1 VKNIRAVKSS
11 KRDRINN
18 YSISLT
24 KNIFDKVFTLLVLL
38 IIGPTLIFLAIL
50 IKWDSRG
57 PILFRQTRIGKD
69 GKPFTIYKFRTMHAE
84 TNPYAT
90 TPEND
95 MRDPRVTRVGR
106 LLRKAGLD
114 EIPQL
119 LNVLK
124 GDMSIVGPRPEMPF
138 LVSQY
143 KPKQRKRLQ
152 VLPGI
157 TGLWQ
162 ISPARYQPIHMNLKY
177 DLYYIAHQSLS
188 LDVMII
194 IMTVVH
200 LFRTYYLMSS
210 RAVSRAYS
218 LFLKGD
224 ALEKGV

>member
-1 VKNIRAVKSS
+1 MKNIRAVKSS
-11 KRDRINN
+11 KRERIDS
-18 YSISLT
+18 YSVSLT
-24 KNIFDKVFTLLVLL
+24 KKIFDKAFTLLALL
-38 IIGPTLIFLAIL
+38 ILAPTLIFLAIL

-69 GKPFTIYKFRTMHAE
+69 GKPFTIYKFRTMRAE

-95 MRDPRVTRVGR
+95 MRDPRITRVGR

-143 KPKQRKRLQ
+143 KPKQHKRLQ

-162 ISPARYQPIHMNLKY
+162 ISPARYQPIHMNLQY

-194 IMTVVH
+194 AMTAVH
-200 LFRTYYLMSS
+200 LIRTYHLMSC
-210 RAVSRAYS
+210 RAITRAYS
-218 LFLKGD
+218 IFLKGD
-224 ALEKGV
+224 VLGKSV